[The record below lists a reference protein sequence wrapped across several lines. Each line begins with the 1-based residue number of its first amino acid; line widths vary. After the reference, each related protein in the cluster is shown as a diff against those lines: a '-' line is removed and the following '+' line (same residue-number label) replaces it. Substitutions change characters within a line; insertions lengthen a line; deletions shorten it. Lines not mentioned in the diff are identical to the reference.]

1 MLQFY
6 VPGKP
11 QGKARARTFY
21 NRKLGKMQSMTPENT
36 VLYENNIIQSYL
48 DVAERPQLLYGPLE
62 VSINA
67 YFPVP
72 KSTTKKARKQ
82 IEDGEI
88 LPTKKPDADNIAKV
102 VCDALNQIAYQD
114 DTQVVK
120 LSVIK
125 QFESDKHPVGLVVR
139 IDEIKNEAG
148 D

>member
-1 MLQFY
+1 MIQFF

-21 NRKLGKMQSMTPENT
+21 NRKLGRMQSMTPENT
-36 VLYENNIIQSYL
+36 VLYENHIIQSYL
-48 DVAERPQLLYGPLE
+48 DAAEKPQLLQGQLE

-72 KSTTKKARKQ
+72 KSTTKKVRKQ
-82 IEDGEI
+82 IEDGEV

-120 LSVIK
+120 LVVTK
-125 QFESDKHPVGLVVR
+125 QFETDNEPVGLIVQ
-139 IDEIKNEAG
+139 IKEYERN
-148 D
+148 